1 MKLGLAIALAC
12 SVPIFAVEELPLVE
26 GNAKS
31 RVRVVVY
38 EDLQCSDCA
47 VYRRMMDE
55 QLLPK
60 FAAQVAFEH
69 RDFPL
74 PKHVWA
80 RKAAI
85 AARFFAT
92 IKPETAVA
100 FRRETLEKQAA
111 ITPENFNAHLA
122 AFAKSHGIEPTRA
135 IAALDEA
142 WYAKLVEEDYQEGIA
157 RGISKTPTVF
167 VDAEPFVETFSAED
181 IAKTIREALEAS
193 KRR

>member
-1 MKLGLAIALAC
+1 MTLRIATALA
-12 SVPIFAVEELPLVE
+12 FALPLFAIEELPLIE
-26 GNAKS
+26 GNPKGL
-31 RVRVVVY
+31 VRVVIY

-47 VYRRMMDE
+47 AYRKMMDE

-60 FAAQVAFEH
+60 FASQVAFEH

-74 PKHVWA
+74 PKHKWA
-80 RKAAI
+80 RQAAI

-92 IKPETAVA
+92 LKPDTAVA
-100 FRRETLEKQAA
+100 FRRETLAHLST
-111 ITPENFNAHLA
+111 ITPENFNAHLTE
-122 AFAKSHGIEPTRA
+122 FAKAHDVDPARA

-142 WYAKLVEEDYQEGIA
+142 WFAKLVEDDYQEGIA

-167 VDAEPFVETFSAED
+167 VDSEPFVESFSAED
-181 IAKTIREALEAS
+181 ISKTIQAALEVS